1 MEVVILIYFLYGDIP
16 LQLKYDELIGK
27 IREENPNIP
36 EQYFDV
42 TQDEIDDIFQ
52 ALSTN
57 SMFIPKTL
65 IVIKRLEKMKG
76 LNGFIKSLGEFN
88 YTQKIVVM
96 IYEESLNDY
105 GKAVNPLEKALTM
118 KNLEAVAKLVPARKE
133 NEKKSLQFFVEKKLN
148 CTEYEAEKFIEMIG
162 EDFLK
167 IKNEIDK
174 VENFLNGE
182 PFKLENVKHILS
194 VNTEYNL
201 YKLVEVFLY
210 NKDKDSRNLI
220 EHLRA
225 EKNYMLF
232 LNILGEELT
241 TLLKLKD
248 LAQRGII
255 HTNISYN
262 KFKGEIYPA
271 VKNNFKKDGFKFTA
285 EYPLFLKFKYLDLY
299 PLNFYKKKMKDT
311 LVVEYK
317 IKTGQIEDSMGI
329 EKFILEFFADL

>member
-1 MEVVILIYFLYGDIP
+1 MIYFLYGDTP
-16 LQLKYDELIGK
+16 LQLKYDELIKK
-27 IREENPNIP
+27 IREENQNIP

-42 TQDEIDDIFQ
+42 TQDESDDIFQ

-57 SMFIPKTL
+57 SMFIPKSL
-65 IVIKRLEKMKG
+65 IVIRRLEKMKG
-76 LNGFIKSLGEFN
+76 LNNFIKSLAEFN

-96 IYEESLNDY
+96 IYEETLNDY

-118 KNLEAVAKLVPARKE
+118 KNLEAVAKIISARKE
-133 NEKKSLQFFVEKKLN
+133 NEKKSLQFFVEKRLN
-148 CTEYEAEKFIEMIG
+148 CTEYEAEKFIEMVG

-167 IKNEIDK
+167 IKNEIEK

-182 PFKLENVKHILS
+182 PFKLENVKKILS

-201 YKLVEVFLY
+201 YKLTENFLY
-210 NKDKDSRNLI
+210 NKEHKELI
-220 EHLRA
+220 EHLRE

-241 TLLKLKD
+241 TLFKLKD
-248 LAQRGII
+248 LAQRGVINPN
-255 HTNISYN
+255 TSYN
-262 KFKGEIYPA
+262 KFKGDIYPS
-271 VKNNFKKDGFKFTA
+271 VKNSFKKDGFRFTA

-299 PLNFYKKKMKDT
+299 SLNFYKKKMKDT

-317 IKTGQIEDSMGI
+317 IKTGQIEDNMGI
-329 EKFILEFFADL
+329 EKFILEFFI

>member
-1 MEVVILIYFLYGDIP
+1 MIYFLYGDIP
-16 LQLKYDELIGK
+16 LQLKYDELIKK

-42 TQDEIDDIFQ
+42 TQDETDDIFQ

-57 SMFIPKTL
+57 SMFISKSL
-65 IVIKRLEKMKG
+65 IIIRRLEKMKG

-88 YTQKIVVM
+88 YTQKIVIM
-96 IYEESLNDY
+96 IYEETLNDY

-118 KNLEAVAKLVPARKE
+118 KNLEVVAKPISARKE
-133 NEKKSLQFFVEKKLN
+133 SEKKSLQFFVEKKLN
-148 CTEYEAEKFIEMIG
+148 CTEYEAEKFIEMVG

-201 YKLVEVFLY
+201 YKLVENFLY
-210 NKDKDSRNLI
+210 NKDSKNLI

-232 LNILGEELT
+232 LTIIAEELT
-241 TLLKLKD
+241 TLFKLKD

-255 HTNISYN
+255 HTNTSYN
-262 KFKGEIYPA
+262 KFKADIYPSM
-271 VKNNFKKDGFKFTA
+271 KNNFKKDSFRFTA

-299 PLNFYKKKMKDT
+299 PLNFYKNKLKDT

-329 EKFILEFFADL
+329 EKYILEFFI

>member
-1 MEVVILIYFLYGDIP
+1 MIYFLYGDVP
-16 LQLKYDELIGK
+16 LQLKYDELIKK
-27 IREENPNIP
+27 IKEENPNIP
-36 EQYFDV
+36 EQYFDI
-42 TQDEIDDIFQ
+42 TQDDTEAVFQ

-65 IVIKRLEKMKG
+65 IVIRRLEKMKG
-76 LNGFIKSLGEFN
+76 LNNFIKSLDEFN

-96 IYEESLNDY
+96 LYEETLNDY
-105 GKAVNPLEKALTM
+105 GKAVNPLEKALTV
-118 KNLEAVAKLVPARKE
+118 KNLEAVAKIIPARKE
-133 NEKKSLQFFVEKKLN
+133 NEKKALQFFVEKKFN
-148 CTEYEAEKFIEMIG
+148 CTEYEAEKFIEMVG

-201 YKLVEVFLY
+201 YKLVESFLY
-210 NKDKDSRNLI
+210 NKDTKNLI

-241 TLLKLKD
+241 TLFKLKD
-248 LAQRGII
+248 LAYRGTI
-255 HTNISYN
+255 NPSMSYN
-262 KFKGEIYPA
+262 SFKANVYPGI
-271 VKNNFKKDGFKFTA
+271 KNKFKKDGFRFTA
-285 EYPLFLKFKYLDLY
+285 EYPLFLKFKYLELY
-299 PLNFYKKKMKDT
+299 PLDFYKKKMKDT
-311 LVVEYK
+311 LIIEYK
-317 IKTGQIEDSMGI
+317 IKTGQIEDYMGI
-329 EKFILEFFADL
+329 EKFILEFFLD

>member
-1 MEVVILIYFLYGDIP
+1 MEVIILVYFLYGDIP
-16 LQLKYDELIGK
+16 LQLKYDELIKK

-42 TQDEIDDIFQ
+42 TQDETENIFQ

-57 SMFIPKTL
+57 SMFIPKSL
-65 IVIKRLEKMKG
+65 IVIRRLEKMKG
-76 LNGFIKSLGEFN
+76 LNNFIKSLDEFN
-88 YTQKIVVM
+88 YTQKIIIM
-96 IYEESLNDY
+96 IYEETLNDY

-118 KNLEAVAKLVPARKE
+118 KNLEAVAKIIPARKE
-133 NEKKSLQFFVEKKLN
+133 NEKKSLQFFVEKKFN
-148 CTEYEAEKFIEMIG
+148 CTDYEAEKFIEMVG

-182 PFKLENVKHILS
+182 PFKLENIKHILS
-194 VNTEYNL
+194 INTEYNL
-201 YKLVEVFLY
+201 YKLTENFLY
-210 NKDKDSRNLI
+210 NKDTKNLI
-220 EHLRA
+220 EHLRL

-232 LNILGEELT
+232 LNILSEEMT
-241 TLLKLKD
+241 TLFKLKD

-255 HTNISYN
+255 SSNMSYN
-262 KFKGEIYPA
+262 TFKGNVYPT
-271 VKNNFKKDGFKFTA
+271 VKNSFKKDGFRFTA

-311 LVVEYK
+311 LEIEYK
-317 IKTGQIEDSMGI
+317 IKTGQIEDNIGI
-329 EKFILEFFADL
+329 EKFILEFFI

>member
-57 SMFIPKTL
+57 SMFITKTL
-65 IVIKRLEKMKG
+65 IAIKRLEKMKG

-88 YTQKIVVM
+88 YTQKIVLM

-248 LAQRGII
+248 LDQRGII